1 MRNLINALKN
11 VNGEE
16 REDYVTA
23 PEQPSDVDWNKIK
36 EFEGGSQQEGY
47 VPESGK
53 SGVTIGAGM
62 DVGQRQNL
70 EGLPL
75 EVQQKLQPFVGLK
88 NEDATRKLASSGGVN
103 LEPEEIQ
110 QVDSFIKKETEDKMR
125 DYWQKNSDIPF
136 ENLTPSQKTVL
147 ASVMHQYGNFSNVPR
162 FANYA
167 VKGQWPK
174 VMNELRNFKDEYPSR
189 RNKEADILEQD
200 LNNYRKMKK

>member
-1 MRNLINALKN
+1 MRNLINALKDI
-11 VNGEE
+11 NGEE

-23 PEQPSDVDWNKIK
+23 PEAPSDVDWDKIK
-36 EFEGGSQQEGY
+36 EFEGGSQQAGY
-47 VPESGK
+47 VPEAGK

-70 EGLPL
+70 EGLPE

-88 NEDATRKLASSGGVN
+88 NEDATRKLAATGGVN

-136 ENLTPSQKTVL
+136 ESLTPSQKTVL

-162 FANYA
+162 FAGYA
-167 VKGQWPK
+167 AKGQWSK
-174 VMNELRNFKDEYPSR
+174 VMNELRNFKDEYPTR
-189 RNKEADILEQD
+189 RNREADILEQD
-200 LNNYRKMKK
+200 LHNYRKMKK